1 MENRVLMPRVVLM
14 NWLCRVVWALAGG
27 PRIVHLM
34 LLFASSLCTRPWEA
48 SELHRWLPVTLRQ
61 LSLSRLTRVKAMLG

>member
-1 MENRVLMPRVVLM
+1 MENRVLVPRVDLM
-14 NWLCRVVWALAGG
+14 NCLCKVVWALVGG
-27 PRIVHLM
+27 PRMVHLI
-34 LLFASSLCTRPWEA
+34 LLVASSLCSRPWEA